1 MSTRIKCG
9 AGFFRKM
16 LLIVRSG
23 SLSVLDFPQF
33 LAQFLS
39 GVSYASTL
47 FLVSS
52 GLSVI
57 YGVTRIVNFAHGSFF
72 MVGAY
77 VACSLTARLPATP
90 VGFWTAM
97 LLSGIAVGLA
107 GIVMELLVLRRI
119 YRAPELFQILATF
132 GVILIVQ
139 NLVQLI
145 WGTDEIFASR
155 APGLRGVVDI
165 AGQAIPQYDLALIA
179 IGPLVLVLIWLLLHK
194 TRWGILVRAAT
205 QDREMTASLGINQS
219 LLFTSVVFVGCF
231 LAGFAG
237 ALQTP
242 KDTANLQMDLNII
255 TEAFVVVVIGGLGSV
270 VGAFLAALLIGQ
282 THAFGILAFPAGT
295 LVMTF
300 LLMAIVLVVRPF
312 GFLGRAEKPQRIA
325 AIAVEPLRESDDR
338 RRHVL
343 AAALLVIL
351 LGLPTVVNEY
361 ARIIVTEIFILA
373 LFAASLHLMMSIGGM
388 ISFGHA
394 AYFGLGA
401 YAAAWFTTR
410 LGVTMV
416 PAIVVGVIAAG
427 MAGAV
432 IGWFSTRLFGV
443 YLAMLTLAFAQILW
457 SVAVQWVSL
466 TGGDNGILGVRASEW
481 LLSSIAY
488 YYFALFVCL
497 AALWLLRRL
506 VFAPFGYTLRAG
518 RDSPLRADASGI
530 PVRRQQ
536 LTAFIVSG
544 LFAGLAGGLI
554 AFQRGRVFPNDL
566 GIGTSIDSAGDGA
579 ARRGSDVDG
588 PGGRRGRLPLAA
600 HRVAA
605 PFRRVLALIL
615 GLIVVLLVV
624 VFPTGIVGAAKQL
637 LVAKFPDRRA
647 A

>member
-1 MSTRIKCG
+1 
-9 AGFFRKM
+9 
-16 LLIVRSG
+16 
-23 SLSVLDFPQF
+23 VLDFPQF

-90 VGFWTAM
+90 LGFWTAM
-97 LLSGIAVGLA
+97 LLSSIAVGLA
-107 GIVMELLVLRRI
+107 GIVMELVVLRRI

-145 WGTDEIFASR
+145 WGADEIFASR
-155 APGLRGVVDI
+155 APGLRGVVEI

-237 ALQTP
+237 ALQIP

-270 VGAFLAALLIGQ
+270 LGAFLAALLIGQ
-282 THAFGILAFPAGT
+282 THAFGILAFPSGT

-300 LLMAIVLVVRPF
+300 LLMAVVLVVRPF

-338 RRHVL
+338 RRHLL

-351 LGLPTVVNEY
+351 LALPTVVNEY

-410 LGVTMV
+410 LGLAMM
-416 PAIVVGVIAAG
+416 PAIVVGIVAAG

-481 LLSSIAY
+481 LLSSMAY

-566 GIGTSIDSAGDGA
+566 GIGTSIDSLVMVLLGGVQTLTGPVVGA
-579 ARRGSDVDG
+579 ASYHLLRTELLRHFAEYW
-588 PGGRRGRLPLAA
+588 R
-600 HRVAA
+600 
-605 PFRRVLALIL
+605 LIL

-624 VFPTGIVGAAKQL
+624 LFPTGIVGAAKQL
-637 LVAKFPDRRA
+637 VAARFPSRRTA
-647 A
+647 